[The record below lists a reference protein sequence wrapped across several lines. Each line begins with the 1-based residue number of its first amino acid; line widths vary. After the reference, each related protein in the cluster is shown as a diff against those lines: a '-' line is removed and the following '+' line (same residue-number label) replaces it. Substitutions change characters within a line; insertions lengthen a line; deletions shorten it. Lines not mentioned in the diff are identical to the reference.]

1 MYHYTAAGQ
10 HTKLCDNI
18 KEEMN
23 NTNSNNKKIN
33 KTIKNKESI
42 KNTQSQKSNKSNQ
55 IKK

>member
-23 NTNSNNKKIN
+23 NTNNNKIN
-33 KTIKNKESI
+33 KTIKNKEGA
-42 KNTQSQKSNKSNQ
+42 KNTQIKKSNKINQ